1 MTPEYNGTS
10 SRQTGDINL
19 AAALMACAIPLDE
32 HDPVRVIEA
41 GHLGKPY
48 GSFRVTE
55 SSADGKH
62 TTEACMGH
70 WSGTKPLADVH
81 PFATICRFI
90 EGRPPGKLTADEWL
104 GYAIDYLRDGGIELP
119 GLAHIEDIPAFVA
132 TLPSAPES
140 YILAFVYN
148 RWTCNQLYKAGRRS
162 VFQERKHPS
171 GEVSRTLI
179 DSKLPEWQRRELL
192 SRLQG

>member
-19 AAALMACAIPLDE
+19 AAALMAVAIPLVE
-32 HDPVRVIEA
+32 NDPVRVIEA

-70 WSGTKPLADVH
+70 WSGTKPLSDTH
-81 PFATICRFI
+81 PFAAICRFI
-90 EGRPPGKLTADEWL
+90 EGRPEGYLTADDWL
-104 GYAIDYLRDGGIELP
+104 GYAIDYLRDRGIEIP
-119 GLAHIEDIPAFVA
+119 GLARIEDISAFVA
-132 TLPSAPES
+132 ALPAAPES
-140 YILAFVYN
+140 YILAFVAN
-148 RWTCNQLYKAGRRS
+148 RWTCNKLYQKARRA
-162 VFQERKHPS
+162 VFQQR
-171 GEVSRTLI
+171 GDARTLI